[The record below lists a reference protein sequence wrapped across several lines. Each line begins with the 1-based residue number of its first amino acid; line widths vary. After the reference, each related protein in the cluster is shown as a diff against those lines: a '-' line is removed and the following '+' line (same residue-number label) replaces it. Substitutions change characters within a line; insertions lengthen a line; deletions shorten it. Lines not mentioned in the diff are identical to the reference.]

1 MSDDLKDR
9 LRHGVATYDDMADA
23 AELMEAQETEIARL
37 RDLCDRQS
45 TALSLS
51 GMRHGRILVGLE
63 RRNAR
68 QRRALAKLYQRR
80 HDKNAALA
88 TLEERERAIELRFW
102 QTVDRDGLTGLP
114 SDMWAALEQLV
125 RDRAALAPARREGME
140 EAAKIAESEPEF
152 PGPMPAEFEKHSRET
167 LARAACIATKR
178 GIVAAICAAAGEGK
192 P

>member
-37 RDLCDRQS
+37 RD
-45 TALSLS
+45 
-51 GMRHGRILVGLE
+51 LVGLE

-125 RDRAALAPARREGME
+125 RDRAALATARREGME
-140 EAAKIAESEPEF
+140 EAAKIAESEPEL